1 MILWIQ
7 DGKYLKKLNFNLLI
21 NRQWRIQN
29 EKFRKQD
36 EIREELM

>member
-1 MILWIQ
+1 MIQWIQ
-7 DGKYLKKLNFNLLI
+7 DGKYLKKLNFNSSI

-36 EIREELM
+36 EIKEELM

>member
-1 MILWIQ
+1 MIQWIQ
-7 DGKYLKKLNFNLLI
+7 DGKYLEKLNFNSSI

-36 EIREELM
+36 GIKEELM